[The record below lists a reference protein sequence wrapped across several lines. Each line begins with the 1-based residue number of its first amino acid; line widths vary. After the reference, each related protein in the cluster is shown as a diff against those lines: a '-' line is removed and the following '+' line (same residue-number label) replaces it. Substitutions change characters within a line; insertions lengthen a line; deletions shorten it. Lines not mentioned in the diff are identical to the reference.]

1 MVLRQLMKGSL
12 ANAFGQVV
20 VIAIQLITPPILTNT
35 WGVAMFGTWILLSS
49 IPAYLSMSDLGLA
62 TTAGNDMTMRIASHD
77 EDGARAVYHSAWL
90 SISVCCCV
98 IAIVGMAIA
107 FSLPDSYLP
116 KAVYIPHLQAR
127 ITIALLFLYSC
138 VCLQS
143 SIQQAGFRCLGLY
156 AEGTAINAVTMAL
169 EATGTVIIVLSGGK
183 IMPVMIALLV
193 TRTASVVASAVY
205 LWSRASWLKPSI
217 KSASLPEVRRLL
229 HFGFITMLIPGAY
242 TMNIQGLLLI
252 VGLVLGPASVT
263 TIAVTRTITRVGIQS
278 AALLNHAVMPE
289 FSMAAARKDRRA
301 LDQLFTINL
310 LAYIA
315 LLAGAFV
322 SLVVAGPFIISIWTR
337 GAVSVDR
344 SLIIAMAAAMVFQG
358 LWHGTGNLLLSVS
371 KQSSYA
377 PHFFICN
384 LCMIGVCYLA
394 AKAFGIYGAA
404 YALCLGELPMIF
416 VVFRAMP
423 MLGVS
428 SPSELLTQLPVTLK
442 TMAAEVQRRLR
453 RTVRGRMA

>member
-1 MVLRQLMKGSL
+1 
-12 ANAFGQVV
+12 
-20 VIAIQLITPPILTNT
+20 
-35 WGVAMFGTWILLSS
+35 
-49 IPAYLSMSDLGLA
+49 
-62 TTAGNDMTMRIASHD
+62 
-77 EDGARAVYHSAWL
+77 
-90 SISVCCCV
+90 
-98 IAIVGMAIA
+98 
-107 FSLPDSYLP
+107 
-116 KAVYIPHLQAR
+116 
-127 ITIALLFLYSC
+127 
-138 VCLQS
+138 
-143 SIQQAGFRCLGLY
+143 
-156 AEGTAINAVTMAL
+156 
-169 EATGTVIIVLSGGK
+169 
-183 IMPVMIALLV
+183 
-193 TRTASVVASAVY
+193 
-205 LWSRASWLKPSI
+205 
-217 KSASLPEVRRLL
+217 
-229 HFGFITMLIPGAY
+229 
-242 TMNIQGLLLI
+242 MNIQGLLLI

-310 LAYIA
+310 LAYVA

-344 SLIIAMAAAMVFQG
+344 SLVIAMAAAMVLQG

-384 LCMIGVCYLA
+384 LCMIVACYFA
-394 AKAFGIYGAA
+394 AKAFGTYGAA
-404 YALCLGELPMIF
+404 CALCLGELPMIF

-428 SPSELLTQLPVTLK
+428 SASELLIQLPLTVKTL
-442 TMAAEVQRRLR
+442 AAEVHRRLR
-453 RTVRGRMA
+453 VTARGRHGMNETARLRTKARKIGVVHPGTQHSWQTARALQDLETLAWYATSIFYVDSRWPYKATRYLPGRLKALALKELKRFYTPALKPENVYTFGASQWLMRLAARSGFRRLATWFMRSNDKSIAKPVRKLMVSRPVDGAWCYDLAALEIFRNAKKLGIATILDRTIGHPCSI